1 MNDGT
6 PEPRT
11 PVMIMVETTWEDQS
25 GTVESTRARMEN
37 KSPGGAC
44 IRLNK
49 RIEVG
54 TKLKIQGQWDRF
66 TGEARY
72 CRQEGRDYLVGI
84 QKDRTERPVLR
95 KSLSKEEVAKQNRNG
110 AAQVIAEVL
119 VENGKKKARTRRAR
133 SNRWH
138 KSAQCTS
145 CERRRMDCRSAAIR
159 NSTQSREHGARKS
172 CTRGSA

>member
-11 PVMIMVETTWEDQS
+11 PVMIMVEATWEDQS
-25 GTVESTRARMEN
+25 GTVQSTRARMEN

-54 TKLKIQGQWDRF
+54 TKLKIQGQRDRF

-72 CRQEGRDYLVGI
+72 CRKERRDYLVGI
-84 QKDRTERPVLR
+84 QKDRSRFLGNRCRRKKWQNKRGTVLR
-95 KSLSKEEVAKQNRNG
+95 K
-110 AAQVIAEVL
+110 
-119 VENGKKKARTRRAR
+119 
-133 SNRWH
+133 
-138 KSAQCTS
+138 
-145 CERRRMDCRSAAIR
+145 
-159 NSTQSREHGARKS
+159 
-172 CTRGSA
+172 